1 MIYAYA
7 RTSTIKQAGPDK
19 TTIEE
24 QLAKCKAIASLRSPV
39 GKYDFQTYID
49 AGVSGSIALSER
61 PSGKELLARV
71 ESGDTIIAAK
81 LDRMFRS
88 AADACV
94 MIERFKKQKISLI
107 LCDLS
112 TEPVAESAIANVVFT
127 VMSAF
132 AQLERERIRERVIE
146 GKRAKVA
153 KGGLA
158 GGPVP
163 FGFSKVG
170 DGPKAILVPN
180 EIEQEHMRAVRY
192 YATHTK
198 RKRRPTQIARLMAD
212 EGMLGRDGKPYHR
225 ATIWKM
231 IRTSVPA
238 QEQPSAREATVNG

>member
-1 MIYAYA
+1 VIYAYA

-24 QLAKCKAIASLRSPV
+24 QLAKCKAIAGLRGSV
-39 GKYDFQTYID
+39 GKYDFQTYTD

-61 PSGKELLARV
+61 PSGKEMLARV

-94 MIERFKKQKISLI
+94 MIERFKKQKIGLI
-107 LCDLS
+107 LIDLG

-132 AQLERERIRERVIE
+132 AQLERERIRERVVE
-146 GKRAKVA
+146 GKRAKAA

-170 DGPKAILVPN
+170 EGPKATLVPN
-180 EIEQEHMRAVRY
+180 EIEQEHIRVAQSYAV
-192 YATHTK
+192 K

-231 IRTSVPA
+231 IRTPA
-238 QEQPSAREATVNG
+238 PMEVTA

>member
-1 MIYAYA
+1 VIYAYA

-24 QLAKCKAIASLRSPV
+24 QLAKCKAVAGLRGSV
-39 GKYDFQTYID
+39 GKYDFQPFTD
-49 AGVSGSIALSER
+49 AGVSGSIPLSER
-61 PSGKELLARV
+61 PSGKELLTQV
-71 ESGDTIIAAK
+71 KPGDIIIAAK

-94 MIERFKKQKISLI
+94 MIERFKKQKIGLI
-107 LCDLS
+107 LIDLG

-146 GKRAKVA
+146 GKRAKAA

-163 FGFSKVG
+163 LGFSKIG
-170 DGPKAILVPN
+170 EGPKAILVRN
-180 EIEQEHMRAVRY
+180 EAEAEHIRAARY
-192 YATHTK
+192 HARNVK
-198 RKRRPTQIARLMAD
+198 LRRRRGAFAPSALISRLLAE

-231 IRTSVPA
+231 IRTRV
-238 QEQPSAREATVNG
+238 SAEVTA

>member
-24 QLAKCKAIASLRSPV
+24 QLSKCKAIASLRSPV
-39 GKYDFQTYID
+39 GKYDFQTFTD
-49 AGVSGSIALSER
+49 AGVSGSIALSDR
-61 PSGKELLARV
+61 PSGKEMLAQV
-71 ESGDTIIAAK
+71 KAGDTIIAAK

-94 MIERFKKQKISLI
+94 MIELFKKQKIGLI
-107 LCDLS
+107 LIDLG

-146 GKRAKVA
+146 GKRAKTA
-153 KGGLA
+153 RGGLA

-163 FGFSKVG
+163 IGFSKEGV
-170 DGPKAILVPN
+170 GPKAILMRNEAEAEHIRAARYHARNAKLRRRRGASVPSAL
-180 EIEQEHMRAVRY
+180 IS
-192 YATHTK
+192 
-198 RKRRPTQIARLMAD
+198 RLLAE
-212 EGMLGRDGKPYHR
+212 EGMLARDGKPYHR

-231 IRTSVPA
+231 IRA
-238 QEQPSAREATVNG
+238 NH